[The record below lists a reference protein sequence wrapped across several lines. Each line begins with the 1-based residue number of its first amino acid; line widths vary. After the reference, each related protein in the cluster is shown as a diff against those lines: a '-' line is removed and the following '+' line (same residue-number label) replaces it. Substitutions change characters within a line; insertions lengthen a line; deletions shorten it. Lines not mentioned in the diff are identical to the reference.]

1 MPLAYY
7 QQGAQMLGTSADP
20 TGAGLAA
27 TNSTWA
33 RAPLPR
39 GGGRRRRTQ
48 RRRSQHG
55 GWAAPSVMGAF
66 VANGTQLL
74 PVAAYMGYR
83 QAKRGKI

>member
-7 QQGAQMLGTSADP
+7 QQGAQMLGTSAEP
-20 TGAGLAA
+20 TGTGLAA

-39 GGGRRRRTQ
+39 GGGRGRRTQ

-66 VANGTQLL
+66 VANGMRLL
-74 PVAAYMGYR
+74 PAAAYMGYR
-83 QAKRGKI
+83 QAKRS